1 MPSGVAVVMIHALNV
16 YLCMYCHAINSVFT
30 VNLLNIA
37 FIILLYFNNI
47 VYMYCI
53 QVDHF

>member
-47 VYMYCI
+47 VYIYCI